1 MKQILESSST
11 IPSGFFFHDMEKKK
25 GIMITVR
32 KGKKIPLME
41 EKKEK
46 NRVLWKN
53 AVAHLLHKNRIYGKS
68 VAGDVWHTGGDRPR
82 AFGWPRAFS

>member
-1 MKQILESSST
+1 
-11 IPSGFFFHDMEKKK
+11 MEKKK

-68 VAGDVWHTGGDRPR
+68 VAGD
-82 AFGWPRAFS
+82 AAA

>member
-1 MKQILESSST
+1 VKQILESSST

-68 VAGDVWHTGGDRPR
+68 VAGDAAGAARTYPKCAPLAAGC
-82 AFGWPRAFS
+82 